1 MRGVA
6 LVLPESEADPRSW
19 VSPEQWFKLHLHPLA
34 MQPPSHE
41 TNTRKWTLRGVVEG
55 PSAFEL
61 PPLPSK
67 IGVEQV
73 YADFIKY
80 LTLVN
85 LERS

>member
-1 MRGVA
+1 
-6 LVLPESEADPRSW
+6 
-19 VSPEQWFKLHLHPLA
+19 